1 MREIKF
7 RVWNPNANKFVAY
20 AGVNEMPLHEA
31 GALTLKVP
39 VYEIL
44 QYTGLKDKNGVE
56 IYEGDIVR
64 ILYTDWPSKDDT
76 DPRTLEMYL
85 RDIADVKIIE
95 WRVHGFYAS
104 HAIGGY
110 AESMEPGDH
119 GFIEVIG
126 NIYDNP
132 ELLRANQ

>member
-64 ILYTDWPSKDDT
+64 LTDDWDNESVHKVEYCAEYDYP
-76 DPRTLEMYL
+76 
-85 RDIADVKIIE
+85 AFDVKPHID
-95 WRVHGFYAS
+95 
-104 HAIGGY
+104 
-110 AESMEPGDH
+110 AESNGLSHFMATGE
-119 GFIEVIG
+119 IEVIG
-126 NIYDNP
+126 NIWEHE
-132 ELLRANQ
+132 ELLSDS